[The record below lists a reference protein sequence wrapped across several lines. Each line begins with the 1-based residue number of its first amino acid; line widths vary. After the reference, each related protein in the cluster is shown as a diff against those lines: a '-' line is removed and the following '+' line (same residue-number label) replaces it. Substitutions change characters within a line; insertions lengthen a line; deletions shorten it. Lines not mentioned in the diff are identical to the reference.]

1 MASDQVIRAAVP
13 PGRLR
18 AFMPRFGPRLAGG
31 KAMVFGAALLGAWEI
46 AGRTGAINTLVMPLP
61 STLVA
66 AFVQDLADGS
76 LWANIAA
83 SLQRV
88 LIGFALSVVVGITLG
103 VFLGWWRGLRE
114 TVLPVIEVIR
124 PIPPIAWVPIAI
136 LWFGIGGG
144 PAYFIVFIGSV
155 FPVFLNTYSGVR
167 GIDRNRINAAL
178 SLGASRA
185 MLFRRVL
192 LPAAL
197 PMIMT
202 GLRIGIGVAWMCVV
216 AAELIAAQSGLG
228 YMIEWD
234 RQLLRTDQV
243 MVGMV
248 TVGLLGFL
256 TTSLVGLAERWLLPW
271 REGIATR

>member
-1 MASDQVIRAAVP
+1 MASDQVMRAAVP
-13 PGRLR
+13 SGRLR
-18 AFMPRFGPRLAGG
+18 AFVPGFGPRLAGG

-88 LIGFALSVVVGITLG
+88 LIGFALSVLVGITLG

>member
-1 MASDQVIRAAVP
+1 MASDQVMRAAVP
-13 PGRLR
+13 SGRLR
-18 AFMPRFGPRLAGG
+18 AFVPGFGPRLAGG

-88 LIGFALSVVVGITLG
+88 LIGFALSVLVGITLG

-202 GLRIGIGVAWMCVV
+202 GMRVSLALGLILVVV
-216 AAELIAAQSGLG
+216 AEMLAGSGG
-228 YMIEWD
+228 
-234 RQLLRTDQV
+234 V
-243 MVGMV
+243 
-248 TVGLLGFL
+248 GFL
-256 TTSLVGLAERWLLPW
+256 ILDMQRSFDIVAMFAWLLVLAVLGLALSLAFDVIETRALPW
-271 REGIATR
+271 RAQ

>member
-1 MASDQVIRAAVP
+1 MASDQVMRAAVP
-13 PGRLR
+13 SGRLR

-46 AGRTGAINTLVMPLP
+46 AGRTSAINTLVMPLP